1 MTVRTHNGNQQT
13 SVQWILDAA
22 ADYWAVL
29 KLRNRI
35 QQERRLLANLD
46 DRLLNDIGITRAEAN
61 FEAARPSSDVP
72 ECRQLNSNSCREPAN
87 GRDGTV
93 CGAC

>member
-1 MTVRTHNGNQQT
+1 MRIALEKRYHV
-13 SVQWILDAA
+13 SVD
-22 ADYWAVL
+22 
-29 KLRNRI
+29 
-35 QQERRLLANLD
+35 ERLLANLD